1 MRSELIHAIAWAA
14 AAFALIGAVQQFV
27 GTLLVERFVKRPAP
41 AARVALPV
49 SILKPLCGVEPLT
62 ELALESFFLI
72 EYPAFQLVF
81 GVQNAADPVLEIL
94 DRLRLRYPEHDVSLV
109 IDATLHGSNRKVS
122 NLINM
127 LAFAKYD
134 TLVMSDADIHVPPYF
149 LSSVVSALEQPGVGL
164 VTTLY
169 TALPGTPHL
178 ATRLGAN
185 QINYGFL
192 PGALLARKLG
202 RQDCLGVTM
211 ALSRS
216 TLASAGGMQAV
227 ANHLADDQVLG
238 RLVRARGKKLTLA
251 QVIPATTV
259 PESDFTA
266 LYFHELRWAR
276 TIRALVPFAYAASVL
291 QMSLFWVLI
300 CLIFSGGFWAAWLLL
315 FALLLIRH
323 GLARRLANALRL
335 PEAGGA
341 WMFVLRDLLS
351 AVIYFAS
358 FCGNNVNWR
367 GQQMRADPGKTPAAV
382 PAAPTP
388 TPRVEPLI

>member
-1 MRSELIHAIAWAA
+1 LIHAIAWAA
-14 AAFALIGAVQQFV
+14 AFFALVGAIQQLV
-27 GTLLVERFVKRPAP
+27 GTVLVERFVARPASAP
-41 AARVALPV
+41 ALAVPV
-49 SILKPLCGVEPLT
+49 SIMKPLCGVEPLT

-72 EYPAFQLVF
+72 DYPLFQLVF
-81 GVQNAADPVLEIL
+81 GVQSAGDPVLEIL
-94 DRLRLRYPEHDVSLV
+94 DRLRSRYPRHDVALV
-109 IDATLHGSNRKVS
+109 IDSTLHGSNRKVS

-149 LSSVVSALEQPGVGL
+149 LSSVISALEQPGVGL

-169 TALPGTPHL
+169 TALPGTPNL

-185 QINYGFL
+185 QINYSFL

-211 ALSRS
+211 ALSRN
-216 TLASAGGMQAV
+216 TLAMIGGLQAV

-238 RLVRARGKKLTLA
+238 RLVRAKGQGLTLA

-259 PESDFTA
+259 PEANFA
-266 LYFHELRWAR
+266 ELYFHELRWAR
-276 TIRALVPFAYAASVL
+276 TIRALVPFAYAGSVL
-291 QMSLFWVLI
+291 QMSLFWVLV
-300 CLIFSGGFWAAWLLL
+300 CLVFSHGFWAAWLLL

-335 PEAGGA
+335 PAAGAA

-351 AVIYFAS
+351 AIIYFAS

-367 GQQMRADPGKTPAAV
+367 GQQMRADPGKAPAAN
-382 PAAPTP
+382 P
-388 TPRVEPLI
+388 TPRVEPLL

>member
-1 MRSELIHAIAWAA
+1 LIQAIALA
-14 AAFALIGAVQQFV
+14 AAFFALVGALQQLV
-27 GTLLVERFVKRPAP
+27 GTVLVERFVAKPAP
-41 AARVALPV
+41 SPAVAVPV
-49 SILKPLCGVEPLT
+49 SIMKPLCGVEPLT

-72 EYPAFQLVF
+72 DYPVVQLVF
-81 GVQNAADPVLEIL
+81 GVQSAGDPVLEIL
-94 DRLRLRYPEHDVSLV
+94 DRLQSRYPGHDVALV
-109 IDATLHGSNRKVS
+109 IDSTLHGSNRKVS

-127 LAFAKYD
+127 LAFAKHD

-149 LSSVVSALEQPGVGL
+149 LSSVVAALEQPDVGL

-192 PGALLARKLG
+192 PGALLARSLG

-211 ALSRS
+211 ALSRK
-216 TLASAGGMQAV
+216 TLAMIGGLQAV

-238 RLVRARGKKLTLA
+238 RLVRAKGHGLTLA

-259 PESDFTA
+259 PEANFA
-266 LYFHELRWAR
+266 ELYFHELRWAR
-276 TIRALVPFAYAASVL
+276 TIRALVPFAYAGSVL
-291 QMSLFWVLI
+291 QMSLFWVLV
-300 CLIFSGGFWAAWLLL
+300 CLVFSHGFWAAWLLL

-323 GLARRLANALRL
+323 GLTRRLANALRL
-335 PEAGGA
+335 PAAGAA
-341 WMFVLRDLLS
+341 WMFVLRDFLS
-351 AVIYFAS
+351 AIIYFAA

-367 GQQMRADPGKTPAAV
+367 GQQMRADPGKAPA
-382 PAAPTP
+382 PNPTA
-388 TPRVEPLI
+388 RVEPLL